1 MMMAAPLLGMPIPLT
16 AVQLLWINLVTDGL
30 PALALGVEPPNP
42 DAMRRPP
49 FPPDESVLARGMGT
63 YMLWV
68 GALLGLSSIA
78 AQYLGIRMGSANWQ
92 TMVFTTLALSQ
103 MGNAL
108 AVRSDRD
115 SLFRL
120 GLRSN
125 MALVGAV
132 LLTVL
137 LQAAVVYVPFL
148 QDIFGTHAL
157 SWSQLGISL
166 ALSAIVFVAVE
177 IAKWV
182 RRRHEPVSA

>member
-1 MMMAAPLLGMPIPLT
+1 
-16 AVQLLWINLVTDGL
+16 
-30 PALALGVEPPNP
+30 
-42 DAMRRPP
+42 
-49 FPPDESVLARGMGT
+49 
-63 YMLWV
+63 
-68 GALLGLSSIA
+68 
-78 AQYLGIRMGSANWQ
+78 MGSANWQ

-115 SLFRL
+115 SLFPWPAL
-120 GLRSN
+120 H

-157 SWSQLGISL
+157 SRSQLGIT
-166 ALSAIVFVAVE
+166 
-177 IAKWV
+177 W
-182 RRRHEPVSA
+182 R